1 MVFFFSKCIIVSD
14 GSFFNTFITVT
25 DLLQNV
31 IAQAVYLEPNHKQTA
46 ERNRIVGSQPNF
58 WFGLVWFGLV
68 WFGTIVAL
76 SVRSKLFHLHKMLKM
91 KSFFYFYESY

>member
-1 MVFFFSKCIIVSD
+1 MSD

-25 DLLQNV
+25 DMLQNV

-58 WFGLVWFGLV
+58 LFGLV

-76 SVRSKLFHLHKMLKM
+76 SVRSKLFHLHKM
-91 KSFFYFYESY
+91 

>member
-1 MVFFFSKCIIVSD
+1 MSD
-14 GSFFNTFITVT
+14 GSFFNIFITVT
-25 DLLQNV
+25 DMLQNV

-58 WFGLVWFGLV
+58 WLV

-91 KSFFYFYESY
+91 KEFFFYFYESY